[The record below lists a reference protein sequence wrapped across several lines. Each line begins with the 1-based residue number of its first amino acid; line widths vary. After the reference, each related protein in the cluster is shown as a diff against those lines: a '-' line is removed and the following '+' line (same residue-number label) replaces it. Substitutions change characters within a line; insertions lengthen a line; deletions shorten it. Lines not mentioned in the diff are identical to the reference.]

1 MTANATRKD
10 AWNRNTMDLSGGRK
24 SFHIKEKKRKS
35 TTHFH
40 LLIEYL
46 IEHNKRPT
54 NIKLEIS

>member
-1 MTANATRKD
+1 MTANAVRKD
-10 AWNRNTMDLSGGRK
+10 AWNRNTMDLSGE
-24 SFHIKEKKRKS
+24 IKFPYQRKS

-46 IEHNKRPT
+46 IEQIKRHA